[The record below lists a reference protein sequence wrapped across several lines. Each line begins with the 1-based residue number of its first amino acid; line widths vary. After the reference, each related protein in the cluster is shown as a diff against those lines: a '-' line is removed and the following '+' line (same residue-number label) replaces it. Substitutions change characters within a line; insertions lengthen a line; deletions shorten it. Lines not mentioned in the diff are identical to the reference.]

1 MQYKEWIPNK
11 EPDKHLA
18 EQLGKEVNVGTDLAG
33 LLIQRGV
40 NNFEEAHKFFRPSL
54 NDLHDPFLMKGMGI
68 AVDRIITAIK
78 KKETMMIYGDYDVD
92 GTSAVALVWMFL
104 SKIYGNVLFYI
115 PDRYNEGYGIS
126 FTGIDRAAESGA
138 TLMIALDCGI
148 KAVDKVAYARTKNI
162 DFIICD
168 HHLPGNELPQ
178 ALAILNPKQADC
190 PYPFKELPGCGIGFK
205 LCQALTQK
213 MNLEMPPLLEYLDLV
228 AMAIGADI
236 VPIVGENRILT
247 YNGLKK
253 LKENPNHGFRAL
265 LEFYYEKPFYE
276 VSDLVFS
283 VGPRINA
290 AGRMAHGSEAVQL
303 MASSSIE
310 DAREHAKLINSRNT
324 DRQGVDKTI
333 TADALDM
340 LFKDPKIADKKS
352 TVVYNPLW
360 HKGVVG
366 IVASRLIEKYHRPT
380 IVLCESNG
388 KATGSARS
396 VNDFDIYNAI
406 EKCSDLLEQFG
417 GHQFAAGMTM
427 TLENV
432 PIFID
437 KFEQVVSQSITAAQ
451 LMPSIVYDMEIPISR
466 ITPKFIAIINQ
477 FAPFGPHNM
486 NPVFLSR
493 NVWDTGYAKQVGN
506 GGHLSMN
513 ITQADGTK
521 PMRAIGFGLGDAYEG
536 VSSGRSFD
544 MLYTIEENHFNG
556 NVTVQLNLKDLKFT
570 N

>member
-11 EPDKHLA
+11 EPDKQRA
-18 EQLGKEVNVGTDLAG
+18 ELFGKELNIGADLAG
-33 LLIQRGV
+33 LLLQRGV
-40 NNFEEAHKFFRPSL
+40 NTFEEAHKFFRPSL
-54 NDLHDPFLMKGMGI
+54 DDLHDPFLMKGMDI
-68 AVDRIITAIK
+68 AVERIIKAIK
-78 KKETMMIYGDYDVD
+78 KKETIMIYGDYDVD

-138 TLMIALDCGI
+138 TLIIALDCGI
-148 KAVDKVAYARTKNI
+148 KSVDKVAYANSKNI

-168 HHLPGNELPQ
+168 HHLPGSELPKSI
-178 ALAILNPKQADC
+178 AILNPKQADC

-228 AMAIGADI
+228 AMAISADI

-303 MASSSIE
+303 MAATSLE

-333 TADALDM
+333 TADALEM
-340 LFKDPKIADKKS
+340 LFNDPLLAGKKS

-366 IVASRLIEKYHRPT
+366 IVASRLIEKYHKPT

-396 VNDFDIYNAI
+396 VNDFDIYTAI
-406 EKCSDLLEQFG
+406 EECADLLEQFG

-427 TLENV
+427 SLENV
-432 PIFID
+432 PLFID
-437 KFEQVVSQSITAAQ
+437 KFEQVVTQRITPEQ

-466 ITPKFIAIINQ
+466 ITPKFVAVINQ

-493 NVWDTGYAKQVGN
+493 NVWDTGHAKQVGN

-521 PMRAIGFGLGDAYEG
+521 PMRAIGFGLGDAYEN
-536 VSSGRSFD
+536 VSNGRSFD

-556 NVTVQLNLKDLKFT
+556 NVTLQLNVKDLKFT